1 MLIVTLWRAARAIF
15 TDAQDLRRAA
25 YRRYPF
31 LDL

>member
-1 MLIVTLWRAARAIF
+1 MFIVTLWHAARAIF
-15 TDAQDLRRAA
+15 ADAQDMRRAA